1 VVAAADVGIVG
12 RDAELARLREFAV
25 SISERAG
32 AIVVRG
38 DAGIGKT
45 VLWRAGLDAAEHA
58 GVRALVTRCAEVEM
72 PLALGGLGD
81 LLDRAFADVANE
93 LAEPQRKTLGVAL
106 GLEAP
111 PEETPDQIA
120 LPRAF
125 VACLRAM
132 AHRAPVLVAIDDIQW
147 LDAPSQRI
155 LAFALKRLDD
165 APVGIL
171 ATQRGD
177 EDDPLDLRH
186 ALDER
191 FAEIRLGPLSV
202 GALHHLVRTRLA
214 VRIPRPLLARVHQA
228 SGGNPMFALE
238 FARVVAAQGRAATS
252 PLPVPASLEHLVRE
266 RVAAYPPDIRALL
279 AVAAAVEHPTPQLLE
294 AAIDGAGPLLDE
306 ACETGA
312 VAIDEDGIVRFT
324 HPLLA
329 SAAYAA
335 LAPLRRY
342 ELHARLAALSD
353 DPEAHARQLA
363 LSSAAPDPEVAR
375 ALDVAAADVRSRG
388 APDAAAELARHA
400 ARLTPSGHRV
410 EREERS
416 LAAIAYLLES
426 ARVAESIRALDELL
440 GSGISG
446 PRRARALVLRAFP
459 ETDGEKTTRLAEDAL
474 EHVGDEA
481 VQRIEVLLYRSWGFA
496 VQEGDVVAAEEST
509 RRALAAAEEVGDPA
523 VLSSALGQ
531 AGALAAMRGRPEPAL
546 MERAIRLAAT
556 HGRKRAKG
564 LFHTARWRML
574 RASAA
579 RQRLWAGDLA
589 GARTMLEEELETLR
603 GRGIFFERSHLHRD
617 LADVEWRAG
626 NWERAEH
633 HLALHEEL
641 TFDGGDRFHEV
652 EGLWQQG
659 LLAASRGRVGDAR
672 RLAHESIEHGQ
683 SLHWPWQVVWGR
695 WVLGFLALSL
705 DEPADASDALAEVPD
720 LLVRSGIGEPGL
732 WPLQPDAI
740 EAQVAHG
747 RLDEADRL
755 LTTLDEQALALE
767 HRWAKPAALRC
778 RGLLLLARG
787 ESEAAVAAAEKATR
801 GFEAAGFPL
810 DRGRALLAAGEALRR
825 LGERRR
831 AAEKLDA
838 ASAIFAELGAPL
850 WAERA
855 AKELSRARPRPRRDR
870 ELTSAERQVAALV
883 AAGKKNREV
892 ASQLFT
898 TVATVE
904 AHLTRIYRKLGVRSR
919 TELARQV
926 ADGTLSLNED

>member
-1 VVAAADVGIVG
+1 VVVPSGFELVG
-12 RDAELARLREFAV
+12 RENELAELRQLVAGLA
-25 SISERAG
+25 ERP
-32 AIVVRG
+32 RG
-38 DAGIGKT
+38 MLIRGEAGIGKT
-45 VLWRAGLDAAEHA
+45 VLWRAGLEAARQA
-58 GVRALVTRCAEVEM
+58 GVRVLATRCAEVEM

-81 LLDRAFADVANE
+81 LLNRAFPDVAEE
-93 LAEPQRKTLGVAL
+93 LAEPQRRALAVAL

-125 VACLRAM
+125 VACLRAL
-132 AHRAPVLVAIDDIQW
+132 ADRAPLLVAIDDVQW

-155 LAFALKRLDD
+155 LDFALKRLDD

-177 EDDPLDLRH
+177 GDDGLDLRH

-238 FARVVAAQGRAATS
+238 FARVVAAQGGAATS
-252 PLPVPASLEHLVRE
+252 PLPVPPSLEHLVRE
-266 RVAAYPPDIRALL
+266 RVAAYPPRIRALL

-294 AAIDGAGPLLDE
+294 AVIEGAGPLLDE

-312 VAIDEDGIVRFT
+312 VAIDEDGIVRFA

-329 SAAYAA
+329 SAAYAT
-335 LAPLRRY
+335 LAPVRRY
-342 ELHARLAALSD
+342 NLHARLAALSD

-363 LSSAAPDPEVAR
+363 LSSAAPNPEVAR
-375 ALDVAAADVRSRG
+375 ALEVAAADVRSRG

-400 ARLTPSGHRV
+400 ARLTPSGHRA

-416 LAAIAYLLES
+416 LAAVGYLLES
-426 ARVAESIRALDELL
+426 ARVADSIGALDELL
-440 GSGISG
+440 ASGISG

-459 ETDGEKTTRLAEDAL
+459 ETDGEKTTQLAEEAL
-474 EHVGDEA
+474 EHVGDDA

-496 VQEGDVVAAEEST
+496 VQGGDVVAAEVST
-509 RRALAAAEEVGDPA
+509 RRALAAAEEVGDPGA
-523 VLSSALGQ
+523 LSSALGQ
-531 AGALAAMRGRPEPAL
+531 VGALAAMRGRPEPAL

-556 HGRKRAKG
+556 HGQ
-564 LFHTARWRML
+564 ARWRML
-574 RASAA
+574 RASTA
-579 RQRLWAGDLA
+579 RQRLWAGDLE
-589 GARTMLEEELETLR
+589 GARTMLEGELEALR
-603 GRGIFFERSHLHRD
+603 GRGIYYERSHLHRD
-617 LADVEWRAG
+617 LADLEWRAG

-672 RLAHESIEHGQ
+672 RLAHESVEHGQ
-683 SLHWPWQVVWGR
+683 SWHWPWQVVRGR

-705 DEPADASDALAEVPD
+705 DEPAEACDALAEVPD

-755 LTTLDEQALALE
+755 LTRLDEQALALE

-787 ESEAAVAAAEKATR
+787 ESEAALAAAEKAAW

-838 ASAIFAELGAPL
+838 ASAIFAELGAAL
-850 WAERA
+850 WAGRA
-855 AKELSRARPRPRRDR
+855 AKELRRARPRPRRDR

-926 ADGTLSLNED
+926 ANGMLSLEED